1 MRCCIQHT
9 ALLLLNSQ
17 LILNM
22 ILSVVIPVYNVERYV
37 ERCIRSCA
45 NQNISTSDYEI
56 IVVND
61 GSKDNSLQIVKTIAS
76 EYENIRVIS
85 QENKGLSAARNVGM
99 KESNGDY
106 IMFVDSDDWI
116 EENCFERIIDKLKK
130 ERPDCMVIGAVVN
143 WGTFKVVQCEYSIQK
158 PISGKELLKRG
169 VPHCAP
175 FAIWNK
181 YFLNNNN
188 LMFVE
193 GIFHE
198 DAEFTPKAYFTAN
211 IVSFLDGI
219 VYNVYHNP
227 NSITQTVN
235 IKKSHDL
242 VKTIC
247 PSLFNF
253 SRDLPK
259 EDKVIFDDIISLCL
273 NNALYN
279 TKHVSE
285 EQQGKLN
292 DEIYKNK
299 FLYRS
304 LISSSKLKYV
314 VEGVLFTL
322 FPKHSVRIYKLMS
335 LFKTK

>member
-1 MRCCIQHT
+1 
-9 ALLLLNSQ
+9 
-17 LILNM
+17 M

-61 GSKDNSLQIVKTIAS
+61 GSKDNSLQIVETIAS
-76 EYENIRVIS
+76 EYDNIRIIS
-85 QENKGLSAARNVGM
+85 QENMGLSVARNVGIN
-99 KESNGDY
+99 ESNGDY
-106 IMFVDSDDWI
+106 LMFIDSDDWI
-116 EENCFERIIDKLKK
+116 EENCLKGIVPILLS
-130 ERPDCMVIGAVVN
+130 EEPDCLPLGVN
-143 WGTFKVVQCEYSIQK
+143 VNDGYLKIVEYEWNNQNGIT
-158 PISGKELLKRG
+158 GKELLKKG
-169 VPHCAP
+169 VSHCVTY
-175 FAIWNK
+175 AIWRK
-181 YFLNNNN
+181 EFLEKHN
-188 LMFVE
+188 LRFVE
-193 GIFHE
+193 GIYHE
-198 DAEFTPKAYFTAN
+198 DAEFTSRAYFMAQKVLF
-211 IVSFLDGI
+211 VSGI
-219 VYNVYHNP
+219 VYNRYPNP
-227 NSITQTVN
+227 NSITRTVN

-242 VKTIC
+242 VNAVC

-253 SRDLPK
+253 SKDLPK

-279 TKHVSE
+279 TKYVSE